1 MNKVTIAL
9 VLGAVFALG
18 CGDKTD
24 GAGSGSAKAS
34 AAASVKSS
42 AAPAAS
48 SAAPAA
54 SSAAAPADSAGGS
67 DAPVGVQECDDY
79 IKKWKECYKDP
90 TIKAAMEPAFK
101 QLTDGWRKTASEGQA
116 QKDGLKVGCK
126 ASLDAFPKDGC
137 K

>member
-9 VLGAVFALG
+9 VLGAVFAMG

-24 GAGSGSAKAS
+24 AAGSGSAKAS
-34 AAASVKSS
+34 GAASVKTS

-54 SSAAAPADSAGGS
+54 SSAAAPDAAG
-67 DAPVGVQECDDY
+67 DTIGVQECDDY
-79 IKKWKECYKDP
+79 VKKWKECYKDP
-90 TIKAAMEPAFK
+90 TTKAAMEPGLKTMTDEWKK
-101 QLTDGWRKTASEGQA
+101 QAAAGGA
-116 QKDGLKVGCK
+116 QKDGLKMVCK
-126 ASLDAFPKDGC
+126 ASLDAFKSDAC